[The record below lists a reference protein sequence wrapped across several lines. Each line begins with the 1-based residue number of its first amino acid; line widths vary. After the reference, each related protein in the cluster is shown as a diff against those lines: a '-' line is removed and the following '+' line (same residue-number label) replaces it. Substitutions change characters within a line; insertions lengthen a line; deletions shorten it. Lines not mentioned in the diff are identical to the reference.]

1 MGRLLTTSANPDAL
15 KGQRG
20 GGEVPG
26 RRRRF
31 SGYARIA
38 PVSVDWANQRR
49 KGQTKGRP
57 ELWVRQRSLPRE
69 RARRRLN
76 DGHETAVVLGERWLS
91 LAGRV
96 HMAREGARELS

>member
-1 MGRLLTTSANPDAL
+1 
-15 KGQRG
+15 
-20 GGEVPG
+20 
-26 RRRRF
+26 
-31 SGYARIA
+31 
-38 PVSVDWANQRR
+38 
-49 KGQTKGRP
+49 
-57 ELWVRQRSLPRE
+57 VRQRSLPRE